1 MTTISPIS
9 ISQKSSDHHGIHDSW
24 STQPL
29 AVSMP
34 PEAWPYPRSAQAV
47 IQRSAIRTDYFQA
60 VLLVLF
66 ALLNAGDLLTTYLG
80 LAHGL
85 NEGNP
90 LMKGLLTHYGFGAL
104 IADKLL
110 VITAVT
116 SGSLLLCKLNSRIA
130 HAIALVCDALIFLVV
145 ASNVLQFLMLK

>member
-1 MTTISPIS
+1 MTAISPI
-9 ISQKSSDHHGIHDSW
+9 SSDHHGIHDSW

-29 AVSMP
+29 AVSVP
-34 PEAWPYPRSAQAV
+34 PDALPYPGSARVNIHRLARSV
-47 IQRSAIRTDYFQA
+47 DYFLA
-60 VLLVLF
+60 MLLVLF

-90 LMKGLLTHYGFGAL
+90 LMNELLAHYGFGAL

-116 SGSLLLCKLNSRIA
+116 SGSLLLHKLNWRIA
-130 HAIALVCDALIFLVV
+130 HAIALVCNTLILLVV
-145 ASNVLQFLMLK
+145 LSNIVQFLMIK

>member
-1 MTTISPIS
+1 MTTISPI
-9 ISQKSSDHHGIHDSW
+9 SSDHHGIHDSW

-29 AVSMP
+29 AVSVP
-34 PEAWPYPRSAQAV
+34 PDALPYPALAPV
-47 IQRSAIRTDYFQA
+47 GVQRSPLRIDYFQVVLLLLFA
-60 VLLVLF
+60 VL
-66 ALLNAGDLLTTYLG
+66 NAADLLTTYLG

-90 LMKGLLTHYGFGAL
+90 LMSKLLTHYGFGAL

-110 VITAVT
+110 VIAAVT
-116 SGSLLLCKLNSRIA
+116 SGSLLLHKLDWRVA

-145 ASNVLQFLMLK
+145 VSNVVQFLMLK

>member
-9 ISQKSSDHHGIHDSW
+9 SDQHGVHDSW

-29 AVSMP
+29 AVSVP
-34 PEAWPYPRSAQAV
+34 PDALPYAGSARSD
-47 IQRSAIRTDYFQA
+47 IQRSALRIDYFQA

-90 LMKGLLTHYGFGAL
+90 LMNELLAHYGFGAL

-110 VITAVT
+110 VIAAVT
-116 SGSLLLCKLNSRIA
+116 SGSLLLHKLDWRIA

-145 ASNVLQFLMLK
+145 VSNIVQYLMLK